1 MKIFHYI
8 NPVQKGDVNTSLL
21 PEDFNIQCKFKD
33 YITRDRFNKKET
45 SLLYKVTMWLTKPYT
60 GHYIH
65 VTSNNTQIL
74 LESLKKKTEHISDR
88 YIKRL
93 RQPGR
98 DL

>member
-1 MKIFHYI
+1 
-8 NPVQKGDVNTSLL
+8 
-21 PEDFNIQCKFKD
+21 
-33 YITRDRFNKKET
+33 
-45 SLLYKVTMWLTKPYT
+45 MWLTKACT

>member
-1 MKIFHYI
+1 M
-8 NPVQKGDVNTSLL
+8 
-21 PEDFNIQCKFKD
+21 QCKVKD

-45 SLLYKVTMWLTKPYT
+45 SSLYQVTMWLTKTYT

-88 YIKRL
+88 CIK
-93 RQPGR
+93 
-98 DL
+98 